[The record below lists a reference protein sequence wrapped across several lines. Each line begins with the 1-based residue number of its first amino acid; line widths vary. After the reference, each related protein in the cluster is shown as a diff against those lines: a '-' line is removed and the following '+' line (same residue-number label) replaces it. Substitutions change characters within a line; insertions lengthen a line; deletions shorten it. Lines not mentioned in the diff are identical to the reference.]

1 MSKVKLIDQLTNG
14 EINNICEN
22 VEGCAKCPL
31 LISSYQ
37 RRIHCLKDNDFP
49 IYEAGKVYKKLNTK
63 IDLDTNKLVE
73 D

>member
-1 MSKVKLIDQLTNG
+1 MSKIKLIDNLTNG

-37 RRIHCLKDNDFP
+37 KRIHCLKDHDFP
-49 IYEAGKVYKKLNTK
+49 IYEAGKVYKRLYTK
-63 IDLDTNKLVE
+63 IDLNTNELVE